1 MRLVQIQTIK
11 FTHPLYKE
19 LDNLCFLSKNLYNAT
34 LYTVR
39 QHYFQTKEYLNYNQ
53 VNKIFTDT
61 KQVDYCSLPR
71 KVSKSTQQLVD
82 RNFKSFFA
90 LQKKKASNMYN
101 KPVNIPKYL
110 DAVKGRQLVHYTK
123 QALSFKDKGYVKL
136 SGTDIKIKIP
146 DVDVDF
152 VRIVPRNMFI
162 NIEIGYQQESL
173 KLIQSNNYASIDL
186 GVNNLATITSNVF
199 KPLIINGKPLKSINQ
214 YYNKKL
220 ASYKS
225 KLARHKRLST
235 NKIKQLHN
243 KRKCKI
249 TDYLHKASRFIT
261 NHLVSNNIALLVI
274 GYNKNWKQ
282 DVNLGKVNNQKFV
295 QIPFLHFVNLLQYK
309 CQLLGIKVV
318 LQEES
323 YTSKCSFLDN
333 EDICKHSTYLGKR
346 VHRGLFKSACN
357 KFINADVNG
366 SYNIL
371 KKFLIKHEA
380 WNEKIFSNLVEVCS
394 TPLVFTIK

>member
-39 QHYFQTKEYLNYNQ
+39 QHYFQTQKYLTYNN
-53 VNKIFTDT
+53 VNKLFTDT
-61 KQVDYCSLPR
+61 QQPDYCSLPR
-71 KVSKSTQQLVD
+71 KVSKFTQQLVD
-82 RNFKSFFA
+82 KNFKSFFSL
-90 LQKKKASNMYN
+90 LQKKKSNSYD
-101 KPVNIPKYL
+101 KPINIPKYL
-110 DAVKGRQLVHYTK
+110 HPVKGRQVVHYTK
-123 QALSFKDKGYVKL
+123 QALSFKEKGYVKL

-152 VRIVPRNMFI
+152 VRIVPKNMFI
-162 NIEIGYQQESL
+162 NIEVGYQQECL
-173 KLIQSNNYASIDL
+173 KSVESTNYASIDL

-199 KPLIINGKPLKSINQ
+199 SPLIINGKPLKSINQ
-214 YYNKKL
+214 FYNKQLAYYNSYNSKDKQLFSKKIRL
-220 ASYKS
+220 
-225 KLARHKRLST
+225 LHHKR
-235 NKIKQLHN
+235 NCKIK
-243 KRKCKI
+243 
-249 TDYLHKASRFIT
+249 DYLHKSSKVIT
-261 NHLVSNNIALLVI
+261 NQLVFNNISNLVI

-282 DVNLGKVNNQKFV
+282 DVNLGKINNQKFV
-295 QIPFLHFVNLLQYK
+295 QIPFLQFIHMLKYK
-309 CQLLGIKVV
+309 CELLGINVV

-323 YTSKCSFLDN
+323 YTSKCSFIDN
-333 EDICKHSTYLGKR
+333 ENICKHFEYLGKR
-346 VHRGLFKSACN
+346 MFRGLFKTSTN
-357 KFINADVNG
+357 YFINADVNG